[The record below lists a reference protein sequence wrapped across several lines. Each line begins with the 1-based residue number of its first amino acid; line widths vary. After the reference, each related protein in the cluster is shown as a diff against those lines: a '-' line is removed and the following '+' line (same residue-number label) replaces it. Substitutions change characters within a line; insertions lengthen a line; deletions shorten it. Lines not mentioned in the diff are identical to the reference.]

1 MENVSQLD
9 MRVLSTAMD
18 ATANGIVITDL
29 HGVIEWANPAFSL
42 MTGYARHE
50 LLGQHTHILKSN
62 EHDRAFYQGLWQTIL
77 AGQTWFGAMI
87 NRRKDGTLYDE
98 EMSITPVRD
107 AAGQLSH
114 FIAIKQDVTARKLAE
129 AQLQAANEE
138 LTLRLAEISALH
150 EQLRDM
156 ALRDP
161 LTNLF
166 NRRYLHAA
174 LLREVSRAQQ
184 EATHLAL
191 ILIDV
196 DHFKQ
201 VNDTVGH
208 AAGDAILNLLA
219 ERLRSGIRTGD
230 FACRLGGDEFLI
242 VLPGASLAVAEQ
254 RAGVLGQA
262 FARGQPGSASGGPAV
277 CTLSMGV
284 VQLRNDGETADL
296 LLRRAD
302 HALYRAKQ
310 DGRDRIVASL

>member
-9 MRVLSTAMD
+9 LRVLSTAMD

-107 AAGQLSH
+107 ATGQLSH

-166 NRRYLHAA
+166 NRRYLHEA
-174 LLREVSRAQQ
+174 LLREVSLGATQCCEALLPAVFQADRKGCLPPHQSNTISTQACTVKSELSRSLASSAGFKGATLREASRASR
-184 EATHLAL
+184 ASRSA
-191 ILIDV
+191 
-196 DHFKQ
+196 
-201 VNDTVGH
+201 
-208 AAGDAILNLLA
+208 
-219 ERLRSGIRTGD
+219 RRSG
-230 FACRLGGDEFLI
+230 
-242 VLPGASLAVAEQ
+242 SVAETPFEINC
-254 RAGVLGQA
+254 L
-262 FARGQPGSASGGPAV
+262 
-277 CTLSMGV
+277 
-284 VQLRNDGETADL
+284 
-296 LLRRAD
+296 
-302 HALYRAKQ
+302 
-310 DGRDRIVASL
+310 